1 MQEDWVSTSDIYK
14 LLSDSQR
21 KQFTKMLSYQKDF
34 ANECFNN
41 PEMLKEFTEEDR
53 QAIYKNWT
61 KEQKDY
67 FCIED
72 TLMDKAERLLR
83 ESREILDK
91 IILPEEGGQE

>member
-1 MQEDWVSTSDIYK
+1 MQDNWVSTADLYK
-14 LLSDSQR
+14 LMSPEQR
-21 KQFTKMLSYQKDF
+21 KLFTKRLSYSKDF
-34 ANECFNN
+34 ADHCFEN
-41 PEMLKEFTEEDR
+41 PEMLKEFTEEDQ
-53 QAIYKNWT
+53 QAIFKNWT

-91 IILPEEGGQE
+91 IILPEGGGQE